1 MFYKLAP
8 YKLEL
13 LIMQLSNPSFL
24 NIYNSFKQFNILIQ
38 FAEDIYY
45 FSVLSIFVNKIYSFN
60 YFLIIISF
68 FNLFETYYKN
78 VIS

>member
-60 YFLIIISF
+60 
-68 FNLFETYYKN
+68 
-78 VIS
+78 